1 MSNPSDY
8 QQDLASIRN
17 LMERS
22 VKFISLS
29 GLSGILSGTYALAGG
44 IAAYFIIQYPLSI
57 TSYRQ
62 ESVQSSEIIIKL
74 LLIALV
80 VLIASLITGFLLSHK
95 KAKQNGTTIWN
106 ETTKRLIINLL
117 IPLVTGGIFI
127 LILLY
132 NGHYGVVA
140 PASLIFYG
148 LALINASANLYEE
161 IRYLGYS
168 EIVLGLISASLPGYG
183 LLFWAIGFGALHIFY
198 GSLMYRK
205 YDR

>member
-1 MSNPSDY
+1 MSTPPDY

-22 VKFISLS
+22 TKFISLS
-29 GLSGILSGTYALAGG
+29 GLSGILAGTYALIGATF
-44 IAAYFIIQYPLSI
+44 AYFLIQYPLSI

-62 ESVQSSEIIIKL
+62 ESIQPAPALTKL
-74 LLIALV
+74 LFIAAV
-80 VLIASLITGFLLSHK
+80 VLAASLITGLWLSSR
-95 KAKQNGTTIWN
+95 KAKKNGTTIWN
-106 ETTKRLIINLL
+106 ETSKRLFINLL
-117 IPLVTGGIFI
+117 IPLITGGIFI

-140 PASLIFYG
+140 SACLIFYG

-168 EIVLGLISASLPGYG
+168 EIILGLLSASLPGYG
-183 LLFWAIGFGALHIFY
+183 LLFWAIGFGVLHIFY

>member
-1 MSNPSDY
+1 MNNPPDY

-29 GLSGILSGTYALAGG
+29 GLSGILAGTYALIGAAG
-44 IAAYFIIQYPLSI
+44 AYFLIQYPLSI

-62 ESVQSSEIIIKL
+62 ESIQPTVVIVNL
-74 LLIALV
+74 LLIALA
-80 VLIASLITGFLLSHK
+80 VLAASLITGFWLSSR
-95 KAKQNGTTIWN
+95 KAKKMGTTIWN
-106 ETTKRLIINLL
+106 ETSKRLFINLL
-117 IPLVTGGIFI
+117 IPLITGGIFI

-140 PASLIFYG
+140 SACLVFYG

-168 EIVLGLISASLPGYG
+168 EIILGLLSASLPGYG
-183 LLFWAIGFGALHIFY
+183 LLFWAIGFGVLHIFY

>member
-1 MSNPSDY
+1 MQTPPDY

-29 GLSGILSGTYALAGG
+29 GLSGILAGTYALAG
-44 IAAYFIIQYPLSI
+44 AFVAYFIIQYPLPV
-57 TSYRQ
+57 TAYRQ
-62 ESVQSSEIIIKL
+62 ESVQDSSIVFKL
-74 LLIALV
+74 LLIATMI
-80 VLIASLITGFLLSHK
+80 LIASIATGFLLSAK
-95 KAKQNGTTIWN
+95 KARKNGMTIWN
-106 ETTKRLIINLL
+106 ETSKRLIINLL
-117 IPLVTGGIFI
+117 IPLVSGGIFI

-132 NGHYGVVA
+132 NGHYGIVA
-140 PASLIFYG
+140 SACLIFYG

-168 EIVLGLISASLPGYG
+168 EIILGLISASLPGYG

-198 GSLMYRK
+198 GGLMYRK

>member
-1 MSNPSDY
+1 MAKNPNY
-8 QQDLASIRN
+8 QQDLASIRQ

-22 VKFISLS
+22 SKFISLS
-29 GLSGILSGTYALAGG
+29 GLSGILAGTYALIG
-44 IAAYFIIQYPLSI
+44 AAVAYYIIQYPLSI
-57 TSYRQ
+57 ISYRQ
-62 ESVQSSEIIIKL
+62 QSLQQSDVVFKL
-74 LLIALV
+74 LLLAVVILIVSVLTGYLLSSRKARQQGIKVWDTTSKRLV
-80 VLIASLITGFLLSHK
+80 V
-95 KAKQNGTTIWN
+95 
-106 ETTKRLIINLL
+106 NLL
-117 IPLVTGGIFI
+117 IPLFTGGLFI

-132 NGHYGVVA
+132 QGHYGVIA

-168 EIVLGLISASLPGYG
+168 EIVLGLIAALLPGYG

-198 GSLMYRK
+198 GALMFRK